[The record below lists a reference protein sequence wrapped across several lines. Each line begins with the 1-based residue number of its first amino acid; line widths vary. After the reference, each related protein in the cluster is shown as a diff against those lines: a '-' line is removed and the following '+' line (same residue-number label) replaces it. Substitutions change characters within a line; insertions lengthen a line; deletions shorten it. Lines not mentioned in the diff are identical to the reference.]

1 MKATWDKLENNWM
14 QFEVEVEA
22 DQFAKAMDSAFQKL
36 NQRVNIPGFRRGKA
50 PRALFERMYGKE
62 SLVQEAVDA
71 LLPTAYSDAVAQGD
85 VHPIDRP
92 DLAVEQAEA
101 GKSLVFKG
109 KVQVR
114 PEVTLGRVT
123 GFNIP
128 QPSAEVTAEQIDQQL
143 ETLRTRA
150 TTLVTDESGEV
161 KPGSFVII
169 DYEGFVDDVAFEGGK
184 GENHTLEIG
193 SGSFIP
199 GFEEGLIGA
208 KVGEDRNVN
217 ATFPEQY
224 GAEHLAGKT
233 ALFKVTVKEVKYK
246 VMPELNDEFAA
257 EAGPF
262 QTLQELRA
270 DIENR
275 LKESAK
281 ANAEREYQNSII
293 EAVSDDAA
301 VEIPEVLVH
310 QRVHDMLHD
319 FAHDLE
325 RKGLNWELYTQI
337 TGKTEHELHAEFE
350 GPAKKGV
357 KADLVMAAVAKQ
369 EGITVAEAD
378 MESEF
383 DRMLA
388 VYKDQ
393 QTEIKQL
400 RKSASYR
407 ERMREGLLMQKTIDF
422 LVKANT
428 APQA

>member
-14 QFEVEVEA
+14 QFEIEVEA
-22 DQFAKAMDSAFQKL
+22 TQFAKAVDSAFKKL

-62 SLVQEAVDA
+62 GLVQEAVDA

-85 VHPIDRP
+85 VFPIDRP
-92 DLAVEQAEA
+92 DLEIEQAED
-101 GKSLVFKG
+101 GKAFVVKG

-114 PEVTLGRVT
+114 PEVTLGRIS
-123 GFNIP
+123 GFSIP
-128 QPSAEVTAEQIDQQL
+128 QPSAEVTPEQIDQQV
-143 ETLRTRA
+143 ETLRSRA

-161 KPGSFVII
+161 KPGSFAII
-169 DYEGFVDDVAFEGGK
+169 DFEGFVDDVAFEGGK

-208 KVGEDRNVN
+208 KVGEERNVN

-224 GAEHLAGKT
+224 QAEHLAGKT
-233 ALFKVTVKEVKYK
+233 ALFKVTVKEVKHK
-246 VMPELNDEFAA
+246 SVPELNDEFAA
-257 EAGPF
+257 EASSF

-281 ANAEREYQNSII
+281 VNAERAHQNSII
-293 EAVSDDAA
+293 EAVSDDAT
-301 VEIPEVLVH
+301 VEVPEVLVH

-319 FAHDLE
+319 FEHDLQ
-325 RKGLNWELYTQI
+325 RQGLNWDIYTQV
-337 TGKTEHELHAEFE
+337 TGKTEHDMHEQYEE
-350 GPAKKGV
+350 PAKKGI
-357 KADLVMAAVAKQ
+357 KADLVMAAVAKR

-378 MESEF
+378 MEAEF

-388 VYKDQ
+388 LYKDQ

-400 RKSASYR
+400 RKSGSYR
-407 ERMREGLLMQKTIDF
+407 ERMREGLLMQKTIEF
-422 LVKANT
+422 LVTANT